1 MVVVHSLSSNRH
13 RVPLSNLKTP
23 GFLNEVCFPP
33 SGTAFC
39 FFVFSA
45 YLCKLNT
52 FISFHIIWLSWKP
65 LQVQIRVPLS
75 KSHVNRRRFRS
86 RAFVKVFVAYKRF
99 SSSDI
104 WRTGGKSEG
113 KRLFSSLSVDP
124 MSFFLHCN
132 QKQSSNCADLRGNF
146 KSRFWTLCNLGL
158 FNGSLNI
165 GKKLS
170 NRGQVGFKKRFLP
183 PSFVL
188 VQFQSDWDIIWRV
201 SGFFFLPLFTL
212 TCSLG
217 QRKHHTEREKEGIPS
232 SAGVWSDSS
241 WDNSSGKKKHNIHP
255 RLLS

>member
-1 MVVVHSLSSNRH
+1 
-13 RVPLSNLKTP
+13 
-23 GFLNEVCFPP
+23 
-33 SGTAFC
+33 
-39 FFVFSA
+39 
-45 YLCKLNT
+45 
-52 FISFHIIWLSWKP
+52 
-65 LQVQIRVPLS
+65 
-75 KSHVNRRRFRS
+75 
-86 RAFVKVFVAYKRF
+86 
-99 SSSDI
+99 
-104 WRTGGKSEG
+104 
-113 KRLFSSLSVDP
+113 

-132 QKQSSNCADLRGNF
+132 QKQSSNCADLWGNF

-217 QRKHHTEREKEGIPS
+217 QRKHHTERERG
-232 SAGVWSDSS
+232 
-241 WDNSSGKKKHNIHP
+241 NSFFRWRLIRFKLGQFLRKKKSTIFTRDCYHRCYLFIHVSSVFQVP
-255 RLLS
+255 PSQIRLFYTMFHCNLQIMSGWYSVNTARKYVYFKTWRQFCINVFRKKNDRLNWKWYVCKSVPKKENLTIVIIET

>member
-1 MVVVHSLSSNRH
+1 MKSVS
-13 RVPLSNLKTP
+13 PLWYCL
-23 GFLNEVCFPP
+23 L
-33 SGTAFC
+33 

-104 WRTGGKSEG
+104 WRDRREKRREAT
-113 KRLFSSLSVDP
+113 RLFSSLSVDP

-132 QKQSSNCADLRGNF
+132 QKQSSNCADLWGNF

-165 GKKLS
+165 GKKTI
-170 NRGQVGFKKRFLP
+170 K
-183 PSFVL
+183 
-188 VQFQSDWDIIWRV
+188 
-201 SGFFFLPLFTL
+201 SG
-212 TCSLG
+212 
-217 QRKHHTEREKEGIPS
+217 
-232 SAGVWSDSS
+232 
-241 WDNSSGKKKHNIHP
+241 SGWV
-255 RLLS
+255 